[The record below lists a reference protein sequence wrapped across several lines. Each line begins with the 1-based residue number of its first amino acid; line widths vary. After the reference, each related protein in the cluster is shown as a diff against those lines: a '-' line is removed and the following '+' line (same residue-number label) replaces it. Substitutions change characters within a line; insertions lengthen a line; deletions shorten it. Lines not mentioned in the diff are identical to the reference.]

1 MECDQQVNSVE
12 TTSKRIGTQRPF
24 SSKYD
29 QLDNEMCNAEFK
41 NVCEALSIVTNTN
54 RIALKDYVERLDE
67 AFLMRTTKEY
77 NSSDVAVE
85 NTEFSSKSNKFGD
98 KSSTATAP
106 GFLSP
111 ETIERLMMKQ
121 SDNSSQLSVSDH
133 NTPMNRTTNTARFE
147 TLSDFS
153 RYPTITLEEFKR
165 SINKNQSKNLKR
177 EGQVDLLDLEH
188 EIPSLS
194 ERRIKTRNLI
204 RDKVLKMKEVKSE
217 PDLHKKMCSRN
228 AAISPK
234 NFSNGGRISGPKTSR
249 AKVDVDS
256 NDVDGNICI
265 STENVELNSIIPRT
279 RAVICNN
286 FNAREKAFL
295 AEDSARRRNNKV
307 YEQVKTVYR
316 KNACVPKTNT
326 VRINVYDLL
335 LTETYMRLPWGC
347 DFPIGK
353 CLNGVNSGLNV
364 LGTGAYHA
372 GVEVNGIEYAFG
384 SNDTNNVSGV
394 FTCFPQRSLGYEY
407 RTTLDFGECQKI
419 KKSWICV
426 PKIDCQQI
434 TSEEKTNRS
443 STSSYVYRERK
454 SYTDGQ
460 QVMKEMSKEFMGMD
474 YDILRNN
481 CCTFAKEACIRL
493 GVPEENIPTWFIN
506 IAEVGAVTED
516 TIASI
521 ENALL
526 SPIHKIIQGECYDE
540 KFPAGNEIENNDEFE
555 IVAESRNDFSTN
567 GLDFRVIEK
576 TQSMNFTKILS

>member
-12 TTSKRIGTQRPF
+12 TTSKRIGTQRAS
-24 SSKYD
+24 SSKHD
-29 QLDNEMCNAEFK
+29 QLDNELCNVEFK
-41 NVCEALSIVTNTN
+41 NVGDALSITTSAGNV
-54 RIALKDYVERLDE
+54 ALKDYVERADE
-67 AFLMRTTKEY
+67 AFLMRATKEY
-77 NSSDVAVE
+77 NSSYIE
-85 NTEFSSKSNKFGD
+85 NTEYSSKPNKLGD
-98 KSSTATAP
+98 KSSTVTAP

-121 SDNSSQLSVSDH
+121 RGNASQLSASNH
-133 NTPMNRTTNTARFE
+133 NTPMYRTTNTARFE

-153 RYPTITLEEFKR
+153 RYQTITLEDFKCN
-165 SINKNQSKNLKR
+165 INKNQPKNIKR
-177 EGQVDLLDLEH
+177 VDQVDLVDLEH

-194 ERRIKTRNLI
+194 GRRIKTRNLL
-204 RDKVLKMKEVKSE
+204 REKVLKMKEVKSE
-217 PDLHKKMCSRN
+217 PDLHQKMCSRN
-228 AAISPK
+228 TAINPK
-234 NFSNGGRISGPKTSR
+234 DSSNRGKISGPRTIR
-249 AKVDVDS
+249 AKMDVDS
-256 NDVDGNICI
+256 NDGDGNICI
-265 STENVELNSIIPRT
+265 STENPELNSIIPRT

-286 FNAREKAFL
+286 FSARKKAFL
-295 AEDSARRRNNKV
+295 AGDSARRRNNNV
-307 YEQVKTVYR
+307 NEHLKTTDR
-316 KNACVPKTNT
+316 KSACVPKTNT

-335 LTETYMRLPWGC
+335 PIETYMRLPWGC

-384 SNDTNNVSGV
+384 SNDTNNLSGV

-407 RTTLDFGECQKI
+407 RTTLDFGERQKI
-419 KKSWICV
+419 ERSWICV
-426 PKIDCQQI
+426 PKTDCQQI
-434 TSEEKTNRS
+434 TSKGKKNRS

-454 SYTDGQ
+454 SYADGQ

-481 CCTFAKEACIRL
+481 CCTFAKEACVRL
-493 GVPEENIPTWFIN
+493 GVPEEDIPTWFIN

-516 TIASI
+516 TIANI
-521 ENALL
+521 ESALL

-540 KFPAGNEIENNDEFE
+540 EYPASSEIENNDEFE
-555 IVAESRNDFSTN
+555 IVAESKDDDFSAN

-576 TQSMNFTKILS
+576 TQSMNFTEIVS